1 MCDDNFEADKIRY
14 LYNITKFGSDVSWKG
29 GGVNLK
35 ALKKFINPLLLKYF
49 GSPLSFLHYIYPDIL
64 TTIQQKIASR

>member
-14 LYNITKFGSDVSWKG
+14 LYNTTKFGSDVSRKG

-35 ALKKFINPLLLKYF
+35 ALKKFIDPVLLKYF
-49 GSPLSFLHYIYPDIL
+49 WFPLEYINRFQAL
-64 TTIQQKIASR
+64 